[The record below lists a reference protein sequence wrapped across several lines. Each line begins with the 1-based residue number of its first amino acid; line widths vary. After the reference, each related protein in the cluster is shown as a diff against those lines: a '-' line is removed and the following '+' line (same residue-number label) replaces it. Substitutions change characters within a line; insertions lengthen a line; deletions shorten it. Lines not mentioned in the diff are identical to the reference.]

1 MHMTLDTRRLRY
13 LLVAMLALIVGA
25 GVYAFTA
32 TNTVNNS
39 AVGSGSQV
47 ISGYTISN
55 ISYHLNAADPSKL
68 DSVTFD
74 MAPTTATVVKI
85 KLTAAGPWYSC
96 VNSSGS
102 ATCDTTSPQADPA
115 SPDQL
120 TVVATD

>member
-1 MHMTLDTRRLRY
+1 MTLDTRRIRY
-13 LLVAMLALIVGA
+13 LLLVVLALIVAA

-32 TNTVNNS
+32 TNTVADS
-39 AVGSGSQV
+39 AVGSGSKA
-47 ISGYTISN
+47 ISGYDITN
-55 ISYHLNAADPSKL
+55 ISYHLNALDPSKL

-115 SPDQL
+115 SPDEL